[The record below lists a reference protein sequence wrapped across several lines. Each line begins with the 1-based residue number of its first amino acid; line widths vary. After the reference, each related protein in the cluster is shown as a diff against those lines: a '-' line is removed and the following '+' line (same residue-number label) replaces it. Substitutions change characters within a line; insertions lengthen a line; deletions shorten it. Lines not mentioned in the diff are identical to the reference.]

1 MVYRSLHGLA
11 PNYLSSKFERRE
23 LAYNLRNS
31 KTKLNVPLLRNS
43 NDYSK
48 KTVRNGTRGKQLF
61 IEIFFIILV
70 LGIFKFD
77 EF

>member
-1 MVYRSLHGLA
+1 MVYRSLHVLA

-61 IEIFFIILV
+61 IEIFFHYISIRY
-70 LGIFKFD
+70 F
-77 EF
+77 